1 MTAGDHLSALVHEL
15 TAGDETMAEA
25 AALALALQPGA
36 LPALTCL
43 AGDPSPDRRW
53 WAVRALASFHEDAAI
68 RAIASALGDPDLSV
82 RQCALRALVENPSAE
97 LAPALVPRLADPDP
111 ISARLAGEVL
121 LRIGAEAF
129 PQLVGVLETGT
140 PPARIEAAR
149 ALALMNDERA
159 IGPLYRALSDESAM
173 VCHWAEEGLERMGQN
188 YLFFAP

>member
-1 MTAGDHLSALVHEL
+1 MTTGDSLPALVQKL
-15 TAGDETMAEA
+15 TGGDETIAEA

-36 LPALTCL
+36 LPALTRL
-43 AGDPSPDRRW
+43 MSDPCPDRRW
-53 WAVRALASFHEDAAI
+53 WAVRALASFHEEAAI

-82 RQCALRALVENPSAE
+82 RQCALRALVENHSAE
-97 LAPALVPRLADPDP
+97 LVPSLVPRLADQDP

-121 LRIGAEAF
+121 LRMGAEAL
-129 PQLVGVLETGT
+129 PELVDVLETGT
-140 PPARIEAAR
+140 LPARIEAAR
-149 ALALMNDERA
+149 ALALMNNEQA